1 MSEDNHTKR
10 PSASANKI
18 PTVERPRDTK
28 RSISYN
34 SPSDAPS
41 ISPSR
46 QKSDQSGCGNMI
58 KASLTGI
65 LNSGEV
71 KTAAGSRKVQDMLM
85 ETERNL
91 REQRRR
97 SLHEA
102 SPGGGVRALLDPME
116 SIRRS
121 GENYNGMR

>member
-1 MSEDNHTKR
+1 
-10 PSASANKI
+10 
-18 PTVERPRDTK
+18 
-28 RSISYN
+28 
-34 SPSDAPS
+34 
-41 ISPSR
+41 
-46 QKSDQSGCGNMI
+46 MI

-85 ETERNL
+85 DTEREM
-91 REQRRR
+91 REKRRR
-97 SLHEA
+97 SLHES

-121 GENYNGMR
+121 GENYNGLR